1 MARLQVDPEPPALT
15 PAQSLAGFKRELC
28 FELLGEGAAR
38 IFVRNVQ
45 QSSFGA
51 AELQRGVL
59 FVRLDPRFRDLPG
72 YVQWLQPTLE
82 VLADTARR
90 MKPDKDNLFQVL
102 QYDRAAWHQV
112 QMATDRWS
120 RRR

>member
-1 MARLQVDPEPPALT
+1 MARLQVDPEPAPLT
-15 PAQSLAGFKRELC
+15 PEQSLAGFKRELC
-28 FELLGEGAAR
+28 FELLGEGHAR

-59 FVRLDPRFRDLPG
+59 FIRLDPRFRDLPA
-72 YVQWLQPTLE
+72 YVQSLQPMLDT
-82 VLADTARR
+82 LADTARR
-90 MKPDKDNLFQVL
+90 MRPDKDNLFQVL
-102 QYDRAAWHQV
+102 QYDRAAWHEV

-120 RRR
+120 RRA